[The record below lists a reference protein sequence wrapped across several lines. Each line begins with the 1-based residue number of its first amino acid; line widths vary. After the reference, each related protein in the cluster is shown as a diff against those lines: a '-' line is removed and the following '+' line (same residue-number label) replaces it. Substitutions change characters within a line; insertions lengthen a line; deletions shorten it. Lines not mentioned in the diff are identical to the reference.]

1 MHIIKE
7 GSKSNVSNNVV
18 LDRKEI
24 NAGKSEKKGDKLYTI
39 TTFDF
44 LDEAKDNFKK
54 QEGIPDSDL
63 STVAHEMRHAF
74 DDD

>member
-24 NAGKSEKKGDKLYTI
+24 NAGKSEKKGDKLHTI

-54 QEGIPDSDL
+54 TRGDS
-63 STVAHEMRHAF
+63 
-74 DDD
+74 